1 MTLRLRLLAAFLFVL
16 AGPLAVALLIADA
29 PLADELLIFGCAVL
43 IGIALSVMAASV
55 IARPVQEL
63 AGAADRVARGESDT
77 RLPVRGS
84 DEFARL
90 AESFNALG
98 DVLRRRAEDVESS
111 RDEVRDSVR
120 RLGEALRST
129 HDLMKLLSVVL
140 ETALAAVK
148 GRSGAVFLLTG
159 RRSELMVKVGRHLDP
174 SIAERAL
181 GVGQGLAGWVA
192 EHRTSARVPSPDAP
206 RPADPEPD
214 ESTAIAVPLETESQ
228 LLGVLAIYGRRTLEP
243 FRVEDLEAIE
253 SLARQAGVGIDNI
266 LLHQQNEQMA
276 LTDGLTGI
284 WNSRRFRMRLDEE
297 FKRAKR
303 SGDPVSLL
311 VLDIDDFKTVNDRY
325 GHQRGDAILI
335 ELASRVAQHVREVDM
350 LARYGGEEFVVILP
364 DIDVDGAAIAAERIR
379 REIGG
384 RPFGEE
390 GERPL
395 RVTVSIGHATN
406 PNHGATE
413 ESLLGAAD
421 RAMYVAKSRGKN
433 RVVGADE
440 LGEPTLAPDPARP

>member
-1 MTLRLRLLAAFLFVL
+1 VH
-16 AGPLAVALLIADA
+16 
-29 PLADELLIFGCAVL
+29 
-43 IGIALSVMAASV
+43 
-55 IARPVQEL
+55 EL
-63 AGAADRVARGESDT
+63 AEAADRAASGDVEA

-90 AESFNALG
+90 AHAFNALS
-98 DVLRRRAEDVESS
+98 DVLRRRAEDVEHS
-111 RDEVRDSVR
+111 RDEVRESVR

-148 GRSGAVFLLTG
+148 GRSGAVYLLST
-159 RRSELMVKVGRHLDP
+159 RRTELVVKVGRHLDP
-174 SIAERAL
+174 AIADKAVPI
-181 GVGQGLAGWVA
+181 GHGLAGWVA
-192 EHRTSARVPSPDAP
+192 DHRTSARVPSLDAP
-206 RPADPEPD
+206 KPADPEPE

-228 LLGVLAIYGRRTLEP
+228 LLGVLVIYGRRTLEP
-243 FRVEDLEAIE
+243 FRTEDLETIE
-253 SLARQAGVGIDNI
+253 FLARQAGVGIDNI
-266 LLHQQNEQMA
+266 LLHQQANQMS

-284 WNSRRFRMRLDEE
+284 WNYRYFQMRFSQE
-297 FKRAKR
+297 FAVAKR
-303 SGDPVSLL
+303 RSRPMSVL
-311 VLDIDDFKTVNDRY
+311 VIDIDDFKGVNDRH
-325 GHQRGDAILI
+325 GHQRGDAVLI

-350 LARYGGEEFVVILP
+350 LARYGGEEFVVILQEE
-364 DIDVDGAAIAAERIR
+364 DLAGARLVAERIR
-379 REIGG
+379 REIAG

-395 RVTVSIGHATN
+395 RVSVSIGYATY
-406 PNHGATE
+406 PMHGATQDA
-413 ESLLGAAD
+413 LLGAAD